1 MAKERKNQI
10 KKQKT
15 PLLSVLKS
23 IARKLIYLF
32 LALSFVLVLYAID
45 RSKLLDPNISWEID
59 GELIIEANR
68 YDDVI
73 KPLISNKYLL
83 NLGQIKS
90 KLKNSPW
97 VADVEA
103 QRIFWNRIKVSIQ
116 EHDIAMRWC
125 SEDCISSKG
134 YISSKGVL
142 FKPTLTINVDAP
154 IGLFSEFNAKDSYF
168 DFIKYQSI
176 LEPVKISIFKRTS
189 IDELTLENNIK
200 VILGHQ
206 KQNERLELFIKSFD
220 KLKKYKKIK
229 ERGIFDMRYPNGFA
243 LSYSPL

>member
-1 MAKERKNQI
+1 MAKERKNQL

-15 PLLSVLKS
+15 PPLSVLKS

-32 LALSFVLVLYAID
+32 LALSIVFAVYLID
-45 RSKLLDPNISWEID
+45 RSKLLDPNITWEID
-59 GELIIEANR
+59 GKLINKANR

-73 KPLISNKYLL
+73 EPLINNKYLL
-83 NLGQIKS
+83 NLGHIKS
-90 KLKNSPW
+90 KLKDSPW
-97 VADVEA
+97 VDDVKT
-103 QRIFWNRIKVSIQ
+103 QRIFWNRIKVSIR
-116 EHDIAMRWC
+116 EHDIAMRWR
-125 SEDCISSKG
+125 SEG
-134 YISSKGVL
+134 YISSKGIL
-142 FKPTLTINVDAP
+142 FKPNLTINSNAP

-189 IDELTLENNIK
+189 IDELTLGNNIK

-206 KQNERLELFIKSFD
+206 KQNERLELFVKSFD
-220 KLKKYKKIK
+220 KLNKYEKIRT
-229 ERGIFDMRYPNGFA
+229 RGIFDMRYPNGFA

>member
-1 MAKERKNQI
+1 MAKQRKNQI

-15 PLLSVLKS
+15 PLLGVLKS

-59 GELIIEANR
+59 GELITEAKR
-68 YDDVI
+68 YDAVI
-73 KPLISNKYLL
+73 EPLINNKYLL
-83 NLGQIKS
+83 NLGHIKS
-90 KLKNSPW
+90 KLKESPW
-97 VADVEA
+97 VDDVKT
-103 QRIFWNRIKVSIQ
+103 QRIFWNRIKISIQ
-116 EHDIAMRWC
+116 EHDIAMRWHTD
-125 SEDCISSKG
+125 SEG
-134 YISSKGVL
+134 YISSKGIL
-142 FKPTLTINVDAP
+142 FKPNLTINSVAP

-206 KQNERLELFIKSFD
+206 KQNERLELFVKSFD
-220 KLKKYKKIK
+220 KLKKYEKIK
-229 ERGIFDMRYPNGFA
+229 TRGIFDMRYPNGFA

>member
-59 GELIIEANR
+59 GKLITESKR

-73 KPLISNKYLL
+73 EPLINNKYLL
-83 NLGQIKS
+83 NLDHIKS

-97 VADVEA
+97 VDDVET
-103 QRIFWNRIKVSIQ
+103 QRIFWNRIKVSIR
-116 EHDIAMRWC
+116 EHDIAMRWG
-125 SEDCISSKG
+125 SEG
-134 YISSKGVL
+134 YISSKGIL
-142 FKPTLTINVDAP
+142 FKPNLTINSDTP

-176 LEPVKISIFKRTS
+176 LEPVKITIFKRTS

-206 KQNERLELFIKSFD
+206 KQNERLELFVKSFD
-220 KLKKYKKIK
+220 KLKKFEKIK
-229 ERGIFDMRYPNGFA
+229 TRGIFDMRYPNGFA

>member
-59 GELIIEANR
+59 GKLITKSNR

-73 KPLISNKYLL
+73 EPLINNKYLL
-83 NLGQIKS
+83 SLSHIKS
-90 KLKNSPW
+90 KLKDSPW
-97 VADVEA
+97 VDDVET
-103 QRIFWNRIKVSIQ
+103 QRIFWNRIKVSIR
-116 EHDIAMRWC
+116 EHDIAMRWG
-125 SEDCISSKG
+125 SKG
-134 YISSKGVL
+134 YISSKGIL
-142 FKPTLTINVDAP
+142 FTPNLTINSDAP
-154 IGLFSEFNAKDSYF
+154 IGIFSEIDAKDSYF

-206 KQNERLELFIKSFD
+206 KQNERLELFVKSFD
-220 KLKKYKKIK
+220 KLKKYEKIK
-229 ERGIFDMRYPNGFA
+229 TRGIFDMRYPNGFA